1 MEHRKDKKE
10 KSAERKRNRKK
21 HKRDHDTATAAA
33 RKVRCHGRGGRKVR
47 CRGRGTACEWTDKA
61 SEIFRKNPKWAKKFL
76 VMRKLTDMVMGDK
89 FLAQP
94 LRHPAAP
101 LGPAARTAFWD
112 EWELQALT
120 ALLALAAYAANNPA
134 AKQLEARW
142 RQAIKM
148 KGTSRS
154 SSSTSGS
161 APHAR
166 LTGDTEE
173 GYEPLRTPPA
183 TPDETEPTIVFPHS
197 FEVGSA
203 ELREWLAG
211 SGI

>member
-1 MEHRKDKKE
+1 MQI
-10 KSAERKRNRKK
+10 S
-21 HKRDHDTATAAA
+21 
-33 RKVRCHGRGGRKVR
+33 
-47 CRGRGTACEWTDKA
+47 
-61 SEIFRKNPKWAKKFL
+61 L
-76 VMRKLTDMVMGDK
+76 VEDWQSSLKQTNTDMVMGDPN
-89 FLAQP
+89 FLPNPCAILCP
-94 LRHPAAP
+94 FD
-101 LGPAARTAFWD
+101 GPRCTHGFFRMNGSCKPSQLFSHW
-112 EWELQALT
+112 QHMH
-120 ALLALAAYAANNPA
+120 ANNPA

-148 KGTSRS
+148 KGISLEQLDQC
-154 SSSTSGS
+154 
-161 APHAR
+161 APCT

-183 TPDETEPTIVFPHS
+183 TPDGIEPSIVFPHS

>member
-1 MEHRKDKKE
+1 MNGSCKPSQLFSHWQ
-10 KSAERKRNRKK
+10 NM
-21 HKRDHDTATAAA
+21 H
-33 RKVRCHGRGGRKVR
+33 
-47 CRGRGTACEWTDKA
+47 
-61 SEIFRKNPKWAKKFL
+61 PK
-76 VMRKLTDMVMGDK
+76 
-89 FLAQP
+89 
-94 LRHPAAP
+94 
-101 LGPAARTAFWD
+101 
-112 EWELQALT
+112 
-120 ALLALAAYAANNPA
+120 NPA

-148 KGTSRS
+148 KGISLEQLDQC
-154 SSSTSGS
+154 
-161 APHAR
+161 APCT

-183 TPDETEPTIVFPHS
+183 TPDGTEPSIVFPHS